1 MFKTVWK
8 WFLQGI
14 ALIAPVAITIALLVW
29 LGDWAEDTFGPLIH
43 SLLPP
48 GWYFKGLG
56 VLAGFLI
63 TLAVGLLANVFLVRW
78 VLKTTERVLNSIPL
92 VKSLFQ
98 AFKDIA
104 GLFSKEDGDQLGQVV
119 AVDVNGLR
127 MVGFVMQEN
136 AKLPGDLVDDDR
148 VAVYLPLSYQ
158 IGGYTVHVQRSSI
171 TPLDVPADVAM
182 RAMLTGGALVSEA
195 DRKSEQK
202 AAEA

>member
-1 MFKTVWK
+1 MFKMVWK

-29 LGDWAEDTFGPLIH
+29 LGDWAEDTFGALMQ
-43 SLLPP
+43 SLLPA
-48 GWYFKGLG
+48 GWYFKGMG

-127 MVGFVMQEN
+127 LVGFVMQHE
-136 AKLPGDLVDDDR
+136 ARMPGLEDDDR
-148 VAVYLPLSYQ
+148 VAVYMPMSYQ
-158 IGGYTVHVQRSSI
+158 IGGYTMHVQRSQV
-171 TPLDVPADVAM
+171 TPLKVSPDVAM
-182 RAMLTGGALVSEA
+182 RAVLTGGSLVTDATPDDSN
-195 DRKSEQK
+195 KSEDK
-202 AAEA
+202 